1 MWGPDPLA
9 PTLLLVAPAAAQLPE
24 LWLAQQ
30 VPESRGWVCR
40 CRRVHQGSR
49 AGRGLR
55 GLAHPPTGSWSGR
68 GLVKQDCGV
77 QPAEREEREGALG
90 LSGLMGP
97 PRCWVLNTDTHSRL
111 VILLLSTVECG
122 HRLLGRVMTQLLPAE
137 RDSFGPT
144 VLWLMGA
151 RGHLPTS
158 RTDVGT
164 WLRPPRLRMT
174 LSLCP

>member
-1 MWGPDPLA
+1 M
-9 PTLLLVAPAAAQLPE
+9 
-24 LWLAQQ
+24 
-30 VPESRGWVCR
+30 
-40 CRRVHQGSR
+40 
-49 AGRGLR
+49 
-55 GLAHPPTGSWSGR
+55 
-68 GLVKQDCGV
+68 
-77 QPAEREEREGALG
+77 
-90 LSGLMGP
+90 SGLMGP
-97 PRCWVLNTDTHSRL
+97 PRCWLLYTDTHSHL

-122 HRLLGRVMTQLLPAE
+122 RRLLGRVMTQLLPVE

-164 WLRPPRLRMT
+164 WLWPPRLRMT